1 VPFPIAA
8 SQAKLLLMRAEV
20 ISIGDEMTTG
30 QRLDTNSQWLSQ
42 QLTDLGIEV
51 AFHTTVGDELADNI
65 LVFQNAI
72 ERADIV
78 VATGGLGPTAD
89 DLTRDA
95 LAAATGTK
103 LWRDPESL
111 ARIEQLFKA
120 RGREMPE
127 RNVVQA
133 DFPDGATPIPN
144 PHGTAPG
151 IEMIVP
157 RADGTSCAV
166 FALPGVPV
174 EMHEMWQATVAN
186 HVREMRPQ
194 PSIIRHRRIKCF
206 GTGESQLEAMLP
218 DLIRR
223 GREPKVGITVSDATI
238 TLRIAAAGVDE
249 ATCLSAMEPTVTLIR
264 ELLGELVFGEE
275 DDELEHVDLRL
286 LSERGQTMAV
296 AEWATEG
303 VISNWLTALDPVAST
318 VLRCA
323 VIENMAQLNSL
334 CEMPADAEP
343 HDPAVAVAL
352 AESIRLNARSDWG
365 LGIAAYPS
373 DPFSADAH
381 VCIAIASAENT
392 RKLRFGCASHPAI
405 LKVRTAKQAL
415 NALRLEL
422 LKRSSSR
429 V

>member
-1 VPFPIAA
+1 
-8 SQAKLLLMRAEV
+8 MRAEV

-51 AFHTTVGDELADNI
+51 AFHTTVGDELADNV
-65 LVFQNAI
+65 LVFQNAMA
-72 ERADIV
+72 RADIV

-95 LAAATGTK
+95 IAAATGTK
-103 LWRDPESL
+103 LWRDPVSL
-111 ARIEQLFKA
+111 AHVEQMFKV

-127 RNVVQA
+127 RNAVQA
-133 DFPDGATPIPN
+133 DFPEGATPIPN

-151 IEMIVP
+151 IQMLVP
-157 RADGTSCAV
+157 REGQTPCAV
-166 FALPGVPV
+166 FAMPGVPV
-174 EMHEMWQATVAN
+174 EMHEMWQATVSN
-186 HVREMRPQ
+186 HIREMRPQ

-249 ATCLSAMEPTVTLIR
+249 ASCLSAMEPTVTLIR

-286 LSERGQTMAV
+286 LSERHQTMAV
-296 AEWATEG
+296 AEWATDG
-303 VISNWLTALDPVAST
+303 VICQWLSALDPGAST

-323 VIENMAQLNSL
+323 VIENIAQLNSL
-334 CEMPADAEP
+334 CEMPVGAEP
-343 HDPAVAVAL
+343 HDPSVAVAL
-352 AESIRLNARSDWG
+352 AESIRLNARADWG
-365 LGIAAYPS
+365 LGIAAYPP
-373 DPFSADAH
+373 DPFAADAH
-381 VCIAIASAENT
+381 VCIAISTSEDT

-422 LKRSSSR
+422 LKQGGTR